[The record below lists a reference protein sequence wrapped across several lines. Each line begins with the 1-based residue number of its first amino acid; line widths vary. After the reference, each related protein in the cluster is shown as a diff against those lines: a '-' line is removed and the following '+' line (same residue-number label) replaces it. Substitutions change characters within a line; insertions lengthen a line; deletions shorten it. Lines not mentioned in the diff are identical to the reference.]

1 MSRSGY
7 SWDNAGDANLYR
19 ANVDR
24 ALAGKRGQK
33 MLLDLLE
40 ALEAMSVKRLVAGKF
55 ADEIEVCA
63 LGALGHA
70 RGLDMDR
77 WDFLA
82 EHELDEALYR
92 MLSKAFR
99 IPEILAREI
108 MWVND
113 EGYWV
118 GNETP
123 EHRWERVRDWVFRQ
137 INV

>member
-1 MSRSGY
+1 
-7 SWDNAGDANLYR
+7 
-19 ANVDR
+19 
-24 ALAGKRGQK
+24 

-123 EHRWERVRDWVFRQ
+123 EHRWERVRDWVFGQ
-137 INV
+137 INE